1 MKTTK
6 IFGVL
11 LAFMVTVATG
21 FGLTACTSSRQSKFY
36 NLTALPAPQKPIAL
50 KPGTVVVVDSVSL
63 PGYLNRPQIV
73 TFQQDGFELDVSEF
87 NRWIEPLTDSMQ
99 RVLAEDIYLSL
110 KNTQVTP
117 MTSYSQN
124 YDYRIVVDIAK
135 LQATFGERIT
145 MQVWWTVY
153 NKQGQILYTI
163 DPRTYRANLLQAQ
176 ANLAN
181 ARAALA
187 TASVDAE
194 RYTKL
199 YEQSAV
205 SKQTLDNAIMAR
217 DQAQANVNAQEA
229 LVENAQIDMNETNVT
244 APFTGRI
251 DTTALEVG
259 NYVTDGQ
266 TTMATISNT
275 DPVFVEFSIAE
286 PEYLKLANAAVERG
300 EAAPLENLSIVLS
313 DGSTYG
319 LSGRIAEVN
328 RALTNN
334 TGTLTVKALFENP
347 NRVLLPGMFAHVQAT
362 AGTKPDALLIPQRAV
377 TEMMYK
383 KFVYVI
389 GADNKV
395 EMREVTLGPRV
406 GRLWMVESGLN
417 GDENLVVE
425 GTAKVSAGA
434 VVNPEPMTEAELDTT
449 VDRTEGQDAA
459 AGAAK

>member
-1 MKTTK
+1 MLNFLRKSRNGK
-6 IFGVL
+6 AAVAALAAVAVL
-11 LAFMVTVATG
+11 SLAGCGQEKAAAPQATLVRSMQVIKRDTPLVYDYTG
-21 FGLTACTSSRQSKFY
+21 FVQAQ
-36 NLTALPAPQKPIAL
+36 QEMEL
-50 KPGTVVVVDSVSL
+50 KAQVS
-63 PGYLNRPQIV
+63 
-73 TFQQDGFELDVSEF
+73 
-87 NRWIEPLTDSMQ
+87 
-99 RVLAEDIYLSL
+99 
-110 KNTQVTP
+110 
-117 MTSYSQN
+117 
-124 YDYRIVVDIAK
+124 
-135 LQATFGERIT
+135 
-145 MQVWWTVY
+145 
-153 NKQGQILYTI
+153 GQITGKYFNGGDTVQAGQVLYTI

-176 ANLAN
+176 ANLAT

-229 LVENAQIDMNETNVT
+229 LVENAQIDMNETSVT

-319 LSGRIAEVN
+319 LSGRVAEVN

-334 TGTLTVKALFENP
+334 TGTLTIKALFDNP

-434 VVNPEPMTEAELDTT
+434 LVNPEPMTEAELDTT

>member
-1 MKTTK
+1 MLNFLRKSRSGK
-6 IFGVL
+6 AAVAALAAVAVL
-11 LAFMVTVATG
+11 SLAGCGQEKAAAPQATLVRSMQVIKRDTPLVYDYTG
-21 FGLTACTSSRQSKFY
+21 FVQAQ
-36 NLTALPAPQKPIAL
+36 QEMEL
-50 KPGTVVVVDSVSL
+50 KAQVS
-63 PGYLNRPQIV
+63 
-73 TFQQDGFELDVSEF
+73 
-87 NRWIEPLTDSMQ
+87 
-99 RVLAEDIYLSL
+99 
-110 KNTQVTP
+110 
-117 MTSYSQN
+117 
-124 YDYRIVVDIAK
+124 
-135 LQATFGERIT
+135 
-145 MQVWWTVY
+145 
-153 NKQGQILYTI
+153 GQITGKYFNGGDTVQAGQVLYTI

-217 DQAQANVNAQEA
+217 DQAEANVNAQEA
-229 LVENAQIDMNETNVT
+229 LVENAQIDMNETSVT

-319 LSGRIAEVN
+319 LSGRVAEVN

-334 TGTLTVKALFENP
+334 TGTLTIKALFDNP

>member
-1 MKTTK
+1 MLNFLRKNRSARAAA
-6 IFGVL
+6 VAVAVAVSAA
-11 LAFMVTVATG
+11 AFSGCGGEKQAAPQATLVRSMQVIKRDTPLVYDYTG
-21 FGLTACTSSRQSKFY
+21 FVQAQ
-36 NLTALPAPQKPIAL
+36 QEMEL
-50 KPGTVVVVDSVSL
+50 KAQVSGQITGKYFNGGETV
-63 PGYLNRPQIV
+63 Q
-73 TFQQDGFELDVSEF
+73 
-87 NRWIEPLTDSMQ
+87 
-99 RVLAEDIYLSL
+99 
-110 KNTQVTP
+110 
-117 MTSYSQN
+117 
-124 YDYRIVVDIAK
+124 
-135 LQATFGERIT
+135 
-145 MQVWWTVY
+145 
-153 NKQGQILYTI
+153 QGQVLYTI
-163 DPRTYRANLLQAQ
+163 DPRTYRANLLQAE

-187 TASVDAE
+187 NASVDAE

-205 SKQTLDNAIMAR
+205 SKQVLDNAIMAR
-217 DQAQANVNAQEA
+217 DQAQASVNAQEA
-229 LVENAQIDMNETNVT
+229 LLENAQIDMSETSVT

-300 EAAPLENLSIVLS
+300 EAAPLENLSIVLA
-313 DGSTYG
+313 DGSTYQ
-319 LSGRIAEVN
+319 LPGRITEVN
-328 RALTNN
+328 RALSNN

-362 AGTKPDALLIPQRAV
+362 AGTRDNAILIPQRAV

-389 GADNKV
+389 GADNTV

-417 GDENLVVE
+417 GDETLVVE
-425 GTAKVSAGA
+425 GTGKITAGA
-434 VVNPEPMTEAELDTT
+434 LVNPEPMTEAELDTT
-449 VDRTEGQDAA
+449 IADRSEAA
-459 AGAAK
+459 ADGEAK

>member
-1 MKTTK
+1 MLNFLRKSRSGK
-6 IFGVL
+6 AAVAALAAVAVL
-11 LAFMVTVATG
+11 SLAGCGQEKAAAPQATLVRSMQVIKRDTPLVYDYTG
-21 FGLTACTSSRQSKFY
+21 FVQAQ
-36 NLTALPAPQKPIAL
+36 QEMEL
-50 KPGTVVVVDSVSL
+50 KAQVS
-63 PGYLNRPQIV
+63 
-73 TFQQDGFELDVSEF
+73 
-87 NRWIEPLTDSMQ
+87 
-99 RVLAEDIYLSL
+99 
-110 KNTQVTP
+110 
-117 MTSYSQN
+117 
-124 YDYRIVVDIAK
+124 
-135 LQATFGERIT
+135 
-145 MQVWWTVY
+145 
-153 NKQGQILYTI
+153 GQITGKYFNGGDTVQAGQVLYTI

-286 PEYLKLANAAVERG
+286 PEYLKLANAAVDRG

-362 AGTKPDALLIPQRAV
+362 AGTKANALLIPQRAV

-389 GADNKV
+389 GADNKI

-434 VVNPEPMTEAELDTT
+434 VVNPEPMTEEELDTT
-449 VDRTEGQDAA
+449 IDRTEGQEEA

>member
-1 MKTTK
+1 MLNFLRKNRSGK
-6 IFGVL
+6 VAVAA
-11 LAFMVTVATG
+11 LAAVTVFSLAGCGGEKAAAPQATLVKSMQVIKRDTPLVYDYTG
-21 FGLTACTSSRQSKFY
+21 FVQAQ
-36 NLTALPAPQKPIAL
+36 QEMEL
-50 KPGTVVVVDSVSL
+50 KAQVS
-63 PGYLNRPQIV
+63 
-73 TFQQDGFELDVSEF
+73 
-87 NRWIEPLTDSMQ
+87 
-99 RVLAEDIYLSL
+99 
-110 KNTQVTP
+110 
-117 MTSYSQN
+117 
-124 YDYRIVVDIAK
+124 
-135 LQATFGERIT
+135 
-145 MQVWWTVY
+145 
-153 NKQGQILYTI
+153 GQITGKYFNGGDTVQAGQVLYTI

-229 LVENAQIDMNETNVT
+229 LVENAQIDMNETSVT

-319 LSGRIAEVN
+319 LSGRVAEVN

-334 TGTLTVKALFENP
+334 TGTLTIKALFDNP

-449 VDRTEGQDAA
+449 VDRTEGQEEA

>member
-1 MKTTK
+1 MLNFLRKNRSGK
-6 IFGVL
+6 AAVAALAAVAVL
-11 LAFMVTVATG
+11 SLAGCGQEKAAAPQATLVRSMQVIKRDTPLVYDYTG
-21 FGLTACTSSRQSKFY
+21 FVQAQ
-36 NLTALPAPQKPIAL
+36 QEMEL
-50 KPGTVVVVDSVSL
+50 KAQVS
-63 PGYLNRPQIV
+63 
-73 TFQQDGFELDVSEF
+73 
-87 NRWIEPLTDSMQ
+87 
-99 RVLAEDIYLSL
+99 
-110 KNTQVTP
+110 
-117 MTSYSQN
+117 
-124 YDYRIVVDIAK
+124 
-135 LQATFGERIT
+135 
-145 MQVWWTVY
+145 
-153 NKQGQILYTI
+153 GQITGKYFNGGDTVQAGQVLYTI

-286 PEYLKLANAAVERG
+286 PEYLKLANAAVDRG

>member
-1 MKTTK
+1 MLNFLRKSRSGK
-6 IFGVL
+6 AAVAALAAVAVL
-11 LAFMVTVATG
+11 SLAGCGQEKAAAPQATLVRSMQVIKRDTPLVYDYTG
-21 FGLTACTSSRQSKFY
+21 FVQAQ
-36 NLTALPAPQKPIAL
+36 QEMEL
-50 KPGTVVVVDSVSL
+50 KAQVS
-63 PGYLNRPQIV
+63 
-73 TFQQDGFELDVSEF
+73 
-87 NRWIEPLTDSMQ
+87 
-99 RVLAEDIYLSL
+99 
-110 KNTQVTP
+110 
-117 MTSYSQN
+117 
-124 YDYRIVVDIAK
+124 
-135 LQATFGERIT
+135 
-145 MQVWWTVY
+145 
-153 NKQGQILYTI
+153 GQITGKYFNGGDTVQAGQVLYTVQAGQVLYTI

-229 LVENAQIDMNETNVT
+229 LVENAQIDMNETSVT

-362 AGTKPDALLIPQRAV
+362 AGTKANALLIPQRAV

>member
-1 MKTTK
+1 MLNFLRKNRSGK
-6 IFGVL
+6 
-11 LAFMVTVATG
+11 AAVTVFSLAGCGQQKAAEPQATLVKSMQVIKRDTPLVYDYTG
-21 FGLTACTSSRQSKFY
+21 FVQAQ
-36 NLTALPAPQKPIAL
+36 QEMEL
-50 KPGTVVVVDSVSL
+50 KAQVSGQITGKYFNGGDTV
-63 PGYLNRPQIV
+63 Q
-73 TFQQDGFELDVSEF
+73 
-87 NRWIEPLTDSMQ
+87 
-99 RVLAEDIYLSL
+99 
-110 KNTQVTP
+110 
-117 MTSYSQN
+117 
-124 YDYRIVVDIAK
+124 
-135 LQATFGERIT
+135 
-145 MQVWWTVY
+145 
-153 NKQGQILYTI
+153 QGQVLYTI

-187 TASVDAE
+187 TASVDAD

-199 YEQSAV
+199 YEQNAV

-217 DQAQANVNAQEA
+217 DQAQASVNAQEA
-229 LVENAQIDMNETNVT
+229 LLENAQIDMSETNVT

-286 PEYLKLANAAVERG
+286 PEYLKLANSAVERG

-313 DGSTYG
+313 DGSTYD
-319 LSGRIAEVN
+319 LPGRIAEVN

-334 TGTLTVKALFENP
+334 TGTLTIKALFDNP

-362 AGTKPDALLIPQRAV
+362 AGTRQNALLIPQRAV
-377 TEMMYK
+377 TELMYK

-417 GDENLVVE
+417 GDETIVVE
-425 GTAKVSAGA
+425 GTGKITAGA
-434 VVNPEPMTEAELDTT
+434 LVNPEPMTEAELDTT
-449 VDRTEGQDAA
+449 ADRSE
-459 AGAAK
+459 AGAADGAAK